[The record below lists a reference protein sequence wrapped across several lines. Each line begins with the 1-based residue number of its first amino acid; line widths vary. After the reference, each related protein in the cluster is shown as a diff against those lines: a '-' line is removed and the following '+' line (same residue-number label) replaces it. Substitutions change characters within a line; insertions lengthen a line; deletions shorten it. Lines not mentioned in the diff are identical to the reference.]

1 MNTITIELCA
11 EDRARL
17 DNILDQLKQLT
28 TMSVVCDVTPQEKKQ
43 QTVPKQEPKQK
54 Q

>member
-17 DNILDQLKQLT
+17 DNILGQLKQLNQMHHT
-28 TMSVVCDVTPQEKKQ
+28 L
-43 QTVPKQEPKQK
+43 
-54 Q
+54 